1 MKKNYFQAEF
11 KIGAVTKEQFQND
24 GLPEIAF
31 AGRSNV
37 GKSSLINSI
46 VFRKN
51 LARTSST
58 PGKTQEINFYLV
70 DESWY
75 LVDMPGF
82 GFATKGKRYR
92 DKWEAF
98 NLEYLS
104 NSQDLL
110 FVAMLIDSRHDPME
124 RDLAIIEILENARIN
139 YVIVLTKTDKL
150 SKKAIAERE
159 EQIRDVVSQCNHVI
173 DVLPYSSVTRVGRD
187 QLIGIINRGLKDA
200 KKK

>member
-11 KIGAVTKEQFQND
+11 KIGAVAKEQFQND

-82 GFATKGKRYR
+82 GFATKGKQYR

-104 NSQDLL
+104 NRADLL
-110 FVAMLIDSRHDPME
+110 FVACLIDSRHDPME
-124 RDLAIIEILENARIN
+124 RDLALIEVLENSSID
-139 YVIVLTKTDKL
+139 YVICLTKTDKL
-150 SKKAIAERE
+150 SKKAIEERVDQVKE
-159 EQIRDVVSQCNHVI
+159 VVAQCNHVI
-173 DVLPYSSVTRVGRD
+173 DVLPYSSVTREGRD
-187 QLIGIINRGLKDA
+187 QLIGIINRGLKNA
-200 KKK
+200 NKK

>member
-11 KIGAVTKEQFQND
+11 KIGAVSKEQFQND

-51 LARTSST
+51 LARTSGT

-75 LVDMPGF
+75 LVDTPGF
-82 GFATKGKRYR
+82 GYAAKGKKYR
-92 DKWEAF
+92 DQWEKF
-98 NLEYLS
+98 NLEYM
-104 NSQDLL
+104 SQSEDLL
-110 FVAMLIDSRHDPME
+110 FVSLLIDSRHDPMD
-124 RDLAIIEILENARIN
+124 RDLALIEVLENSGID
-139 YVIVLTKTDKL
+139 YLIILTKTDKL
-150 SKKAIAERE
+150 SKKSIADRE
-159 EQIRDVVSQCNHVI
+159 TQIRDVVAACNHVI
-173 DVLPYSSVTRVGRD
+173 DVLPYSSVNRDGRD
-187 QLIGIINRGLKDA
+187 QLIGIMNRRLKDA
-200 KKK
+200 KK

>member
-11 KIGAVTKEQFQND
+11 KIGAVSKEQFQND

-51 LARTSST
+51 LARTSGT

-75 LVDMPGF
+75 LVDTPGF
-82 GFATKGKRYR
+82 GYAAKGKKYR
-92 DKWEAF
+92 DQWEAF
-98 NLEYLS
+98 NLEYM
-104 NSQDLL
+104 SQSEDLQ
-110 FVAMLIDSRHDPME
+110 FVCVLIDSRHDPME
-124 RDLAIIEILENARIN
+124 RDLALVEVLENTGID
-139 YVIVLTKTDKL
+139 YLIILTKTDKL
-150 SKKAIAERE
+150 SKKAIKARE
-159 EQIRDVVSQCNHVI
+159 TQIRDVVAACNHVI
-173 DVLPYSSVTRVGRD
+173 DVLPYSSVNREGRD
-187 QLIGIINRGLKDA
+187 QLIGIINRRLKDA
-200 KKK
+200 KK

>member
-11 KIGAVTKEQFQND
+11 KIGAVSKEQFQND

-51 LARTSST
+51 LARTSGT

-75 LVDMPGF
+75 LVDTPGF
-82 GFATKGKRYR
+82 GYAAKGKKYR
-92 DKWEAF
+92 DQWEAF
-98 NLEYLS
+98 NLEYM
-104 NSQDLL
+104 SQSEDLQ
-110 FVAMLIDSRHDPME
+110 FVCVLIDSRHDPME
-124 RDLAIIEILENARIN
+124 RDLALVEVLENTGID
-139 YVIVLTKTDKL
+139 YLIILTKTDKL
-150 SKKAIAERE
+150 SKKAIKARE
-159 EQIRDVVSQCNHVI
+159 AQIRDVVAACNHVI
-173 DVLPYSSVTRVGRD
+173 DVLPYSSVNREGRD
-187 QLIGIINRGLKDA
+187 QLIGIINRRLKDA
-200 KKK
+200 KK

>member
-11 KIGAVTKEQFQND
+11 KIGAVSKEQFQND

-51 LARTSST
+51 LARTSGT

-75 LVDMPGF
+75 LVDTPGF
-82 GFATKGKRYR
+82 GYAAKGKKYR
-92 DKWEAF
+92 DQWEAF
-98 NLEYLS
+98 NLEYM
-104 NSQDLL
+104 SQSEDLQ
-110 FVAMLIDSRHDPME
+110 FVCVLIDSRHNPME
-124 RDLAIIEILENARIN
+124 RDLALVEVLENTGID
-139 YVIVLTKTDKL
+139 YLIILTKTDKL
-150 SKKAIAERE
+150 SKKAIKARE
-159 EQIRDVVSQCNHVI
+159 AQIRDVVAACNHVI
-173 DVLPYSSVTRVGRD
+173 DVLPYSSVNREGRD
-187 QLIGIINRGLKDA
+187 QLIGIINRRLKDA
-200 KKK
+200 KK

>member
-11 KIGAVTKEQFQND
+11 KIGAVSKEQFQND

-51 LARTSST
+51 LARTSGT

-75 LVDMPGF
+75 LVDTPGF
-82 GFATKGKRYR
+82 GYAAKGKKYR
-92 DKWEAF
+92 DQWEAF
-98 NLEYLS
+98 NLEYM
-104 NSQDLL
+104 SQSEDLQ
-110 FVAMLIDSRHDPME
+110 FVCVLIDSRHDPME
-124 RDLAIIEILENARIN
+124 RDLALIEVLENSGID
-139 YVIVLTKTDKL
+139 YLIILTKTDKL
-150 SKKAIAERE
+150 SKKSIADRE
-159 EQIRDVVSQCNHVI
+159 TQIRDVVAACNHVI
-173 DVLPYSSVTRVGRD
+173 DVLPYSAVNREGRD
-187 QLIGIINRGLKDA
+187 QLIGIINRRLKDA
-200 KKK
+200 KK

>member
-11 KIGAVTKEQFQND
+11 KIGAVSKEQFQND

-51 LARTSST
+51 LARTSGT

-75 LVDMPGF
+75 LVDTPGF
-82 GFATKGKRYR
+82 GYAAKGKKYR
-92 DKWEAF
+92 DQWETF
-98 NLEYLS
+98 NLEYM
-104 NSQDLL
+104 SQSEDLQ
-110 FVAMLIDSRHDPME
+110 FVCVLIDSRHDPME
-124 RDLAIIEILENARIN
+124 RDLALIEVLENSGID
-139 YVIVLTKTDKL
+139 YLIILTKTDKL
-150 SKKAIAERE
+150 SKKSIADRE
-159 EQIRDVVSQCNHVI
+159 TQIRDVVAACNHVI
-173 DVLPYSSVTRVGRD
+173 DVLPYSAVNREGRD
-187 QLIGIINRGLKDA
+187 QLIGIINRRLKDA
-200 KKK
+200 KK

>member
-11 KIGAVTKEQFQND
+11 KIGAVSKEQFQND

-51 LARTSST
+51 LARTSGT

-75 LVDMPGF
+75 LVDTPGF
-82 GFATKGKRYR
+82 GYAAKGKKYR
-92 DKWEAF
+92 DQWEKF
-98 NLEYLS
+98 NLEYM
-104 NSQDLL
+104 SQSEDLL
-110 FVAMLIDSRHDPME
+110 FVSVLIDSRHDPME
-124 RDLAIIEILENARIN
+124 RDLALIEVLENSGID
-139 YVIVLTKTDKL
+139 YLIILTKTDKL
-150 SKKAIAERE
+150 SKKSIADRE
-159 EQIRDVVSQCNHVI
+159 TQIRDVVAACNHVI
-173 DVLPYSSVTRVGRD
+173 DVLPYSAVNREGRD
-187 QLIGIINRGLKDA
+187 QLIGIMNRRLKDA
-200 KKK
+200 KK